1 MVTDLDEAGW
11 RSYDARF
18 ERAEAAAAAFREK
31 TLDPGLNRHVGSL
44 NGDRQQPAPDMITIL
59 AFEEDNPGAG
69 GAKADRI
76 RKTFNL
82 NETRYYQAL
91 LRVID
96 TPEALE
102 HNPML
107 VHRLRERRDRRT
119 QARASRTFL
128 TR

>member
-1 MVTDLDEAGW
+1 MTERDEADW
-11 RSYDARF
+11 RSYDARY
-18 ERAEAAAAAFREK
+18 ERAEAVAAAFREK
-31 TLDPGLNRHVGSL
+31 TVDPGLHRHVGSL
-44 NGDRQQPAPDMITIL
+44 TGDRHQPAPDMVTLL
-59 AFEEDNPGAG
+59 AFEEANPGTS

-76 RKTFNL
+76 RTTFNL

-91 LRVID
+91 LRTID

-107 VHRLRERRDRRT
+107 VHRLRDHRDRRT
-119 QARASRTFL
+119 QARATRTFP